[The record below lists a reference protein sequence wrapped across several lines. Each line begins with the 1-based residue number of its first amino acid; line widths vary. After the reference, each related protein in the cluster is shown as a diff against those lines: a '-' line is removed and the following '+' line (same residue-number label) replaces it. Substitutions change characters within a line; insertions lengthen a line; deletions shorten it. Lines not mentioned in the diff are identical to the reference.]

1 MTATPSELTVKTR
14 LRNFGD
20 GILVLADDALKFYVE
35 TGRFRK
41 HRKIVREIPLADV
54 ENVERQ
60 GNDLGI
66 IWKGT
71 IDMFVSEQAAQVELI
86 YERITSALKERTK
99 NVENKEPTDQKRTEL
114 AQMMGNAVDTA
125 DSLFDL
131 IKNLHGRVDWSLVE
145 TSFNQSEENVKNL
158 ASQANSL
165 CLDITQLSVAVQERR
180 PKEIAEKTY
189 DVLKALYG
197 HFDGVTLSVE
207 NMEQFHPNRQDARL
221 AIQAIYVLND
231 MLLGTVVGDD
241 EVEKEGAELLKVLDE
256 LSRLPGSKID
266 VNAVKTSLDKLC
278 AEKEKQGL
286 VIEEIRL
293 MLEQQLKELIAPT
306 ATHQPNN

>member
-1 MTATPSELTVKTR
+1 MTTAPTELTVKAR

-20 GILVLADDALKFYVE
+20 GVLVVTGDAVKFYVE

-54 ENVERQ
+54 ESVERQ
-60 GNDLGI
+60 GNDLSI

-71 IDMFVSEQAAQVELI
+71 TDMFVSEQAAQVEPI

-114 AQMMGNAVDTA
+114 AQMVGNAVDTA

-131 IKNLHGRVDWSLVE
+131 IKNLHGRVDWRLVE
-145 TSFNQSEENVKNL
+145 TSFKQSEENVKNL

-165 CLDITQLSVAVQERR
+165 CLDITQLSVAMQERR
-180 PKEIAEKTY
+180 SKEIAEKTY

-197 HFDGVTLSVE
+197 HFDGITLSVE

-221 AIQAIYVLND
+221 AIQAVYVLND

-256 LSRLPGSKID
+256 LSRLPSLKID
-266 VNAVKTSLDKLC
+266 ANAVKTSLDKLC

-286 VIEEIRL
+286 MIEEIRL

-306 ATHQPNN
+306 ASDQPNN

>member
-1 MTATPSELTVKTR
+1 MTATPSELTVKAR

-20 GILVLADDALKFYVE
+20 GVLVLADDALKFYVE

-54 ENVERQ
+54 ESVEPQ
-60 GNDLGI
+60 GNDLSI
-66 IWKGT
+66 VWKGT
-71 IDMFVSEQAAQVELI
+71 TDMFVSEQAAQVEPI
-86 YERITSALKERTK
+86 YERIMAVLKERMK
-99 NVENKEPTDQKRTEL
+99 NVENKEPTEQKQTEL
-114 AQMMGNAVDTA
+114 AQMIGDAMDTT

-131 IKNLHGRVDWSLVE
+131 IKNLHGRVDWSIVE
-145 TSFNQSEENVKNL
+145 NSFKQSEENVKKL

-165 CLDITQLSVAVQERR
+165 CLDMTQLSVAVQERR
-180 PKEIAEKTY
+180 SKEIAEKTY

-197 HFDGVTLSVE
+197 HFDGMASLGE
-207 NMEQFHPNRQDARL
+207 KAEQPHPNYREARL
-221 AIQAIYVLND
+221 VIQASYVLND
-231 MLLGTVVGDD
+231 MLLGAVIGDD
-241 EVEKEGAELLKVLDE
+241 AVEKEGAELLKVLDE
-256 LSRLPGSKID
+256 LSRLPSAKID

-306 ATHQPNN
+306 ASDQPNN